1 MDVSPLAP
9 SAEGGG
15 DQRFLAIVVKLTE
28 LDGRHIKGPHAFER
42 VSFFCDLTV
51 SFFSLLHF
59 PNLSTLFLMDTVA
72 LYRVSSTG
80 LM

>member
-1 MDVSPLAP
+1 MYPTYQDLVVLSEEFGMDVSPLAP

-42 VSFFCDLTV
+42 VSFFCNLTV
-51 SFFSLLHF
+51 SFFS
-59 PNLSTLFLMDTVA
+59 
-72 LYRVSSTG
+72 
-80 LM
+80 